1 MEFII
6 REAEPKDAPVIV
18 QLIAALAAS
27 SSEHSPLTESYVLG
41 YLSTSAGTIL
51 LAELQGNIVG
61 MLSYSLRPDLY
72 HAAKSCLIE
81 ELVVCDDKRGQGV
94 GSALIAELYSRLSSQ
109 DCAEVSLAVMPDN
122 TGAIRFYK
130 RHGLTDEAIFL
141 ENHFPR

>member
-1 MEFII
+1 MEVII

-18 QLIAALAAS
+18 KLIAALTAS
-27 SSEHSPLTESYVLG
+27 SGEHSPLTESYVVQ

-51 LAELQGNIVG
+51 LAETQGTIVG
-61 MLSYSLRPDLY
+61 LLSYSFRPDLY

-81 ELVVCDDKRGQGV
+81 ELVVRDDWRGQGV
-94 GSALIAELYSRLSSQ
+94 GSALVTELYSRISSQ

-130 RHGLTDEAIFL
+130 KHGLTDEAIFL
-141 ENHFPR
+141 EKHFPR

>member
-1 MEFII
+1 MEVII

-27 SSEHSPLTESYVLG
+27 SGENSPLTESYVLQ

-51 LAELQGNIVG
+51 LAESQGSIVG
-61 MLSYSLRPDLY
+61 LLTYSLRPDLY

-81 ELVVCDDKRGQGV
+81 ELVIRDDKRGQGV

-141 ENHFPR
+141 EKHFPR